1 MLDNFLSNA
10 NGLTIQDIFL
20 QIQNENAKKEGEFGK
35 REKQA
40 EEELD

>member
-20 QIQNENAKKEGEFGK
+20 QIQNKNAKKEVNLV
-35 REKQA
+35 REKKQA